1 MREVPNRWSQA
12 AAPVY
17 LFLCLILGGSTQGI
31 FGNMVL
37 QLIGLGLLAW
47 AAIVPA
53 KARQSPLER
62 QLYALIL
69 LSLGLI
75 AIQLVPLPAAIWPH
89 LGGRAVLAQGYA
101 LLGVGVPPL
110 SISVAPYD
118 TVATALTLIPPL
130 ALLAAVL
137 RIGSRPLW
145 LLGALL
151 AAMFAGVLL
160 GILQV
165 DSPTA
170 AVSPWYLYADTNVG
184 VATGFFANANH
195 MATLL
200 LISIPFLAALLGS
213 ARAQRAGLEH
223 YSGVIALVTAA
234 VVVVI
239 VGLALNGS
247 LAGYGLAVPV
257 IVAST
262 LLLVRPRSPARL
274 WVGIGAAVL
283 VAGVLAGLMLMPVDS
298 SLVRSQARTSVQSR
312 HEILSTSVQAGRDL
326 LPLGS
331 GIGTF
336 ARVYALYEDHDRL
349 DPTTRVNHAHND
361 YVELAL
367 EAGLPG
373 IILMAL
379 FLLWWAR
386 AAFEAWRAGD
396 AGPFARAAAI
406 ASAAILV
413 HSVVDFP
420 LRTAAISTCFAMC
433 VALLVRWRPA
443 IPVLVEKTELR
454 SARHVVIR

>member
-1 MREVPNRWSQA
+1 MPSRWSQA

-17 LFLCLILGGSTQGI
+17 LFLCLILGGSVQGV

-47 AAIVPA
+47 AAIVAGPPRPSA
-53 KARQSPLER
+53 LER
-62 QLYALIL
+62 QLYVLIL
-69 LSLGLI
+69 LSLSLI
-75 AIQLVPLPAAIWPH
+75 AVQLVPLPAAIWPH
-89 LGGRAVLAQGYA
+89 LGGRTVLAQGYV
-101 LLGVGVPPL
+101 LLGLSVPAL

-118 TVATALTLIPPL
+118 TIATALTLIPPL

-137 RIGSRPLW
+137 RIGTRPLW
-145 LLGALL
+145 LVGALL
-151 AAMFAGVLL
+151 AAVMAGVLL
-160 GILQV
+160 GILQI
-165 DSPTA
+165 DSPTTV
-170 AVSPWYLYADTNVG
+170 VSKWYLYADTNVG

-223 YSGVIALVTAA
+223 YSGLIALVTAA
-234 VVVVI
+234 VVVVL

-257 IVAST
+257 IVASV
-262 LLLVRPRSPARL
+262 LLLLRPRSPARL

-283 VAGVLAGLMLMPVDS
+283 VVGVLVGLMLMPIDS
-298 SLVRSQARTSVQSR
+298 SLVRGQAQTSVQSR
-312 HEILSTSVQAGRDL
+312 QEILSTSVRAGKEF

-336 ARVYALYEDHDRL
+336 ARVYALYEDHGRL
-349 DPTTRVNHAHND
+349 DPTVRVNHAHDD

-367 EAGLPG
+367 EAGLPSM
-373 IILMAL
+373 ILMAL

-386 AAFEAWRAGD
+386 AALEAWRAGD

-420 LRTAAISTCFAMC
+420 LRTAAISSCFAMC
-433 VALLVRWRPA
+433 IALLIRWRPVV
-443 IPVLVEKTELR
+443 PVLVEKTELR

>member
-1 MREVPNRWSQA
+1 MPSRWSQA

-17 LFLCLILGGSTQGI
+17 LFLCLILGGSVQGV
-31 FGNMVL
+31 FGNMLL
-37 QLIGLGLLAW
+37 QVIGLALLAW
-47 AAIVPA
+47 SAIVRAPPKPSA
-53 KARQSPLER
+53 LER
-62 QLYALIL
+62 QLYGLIL
-69 LSLGLI
+69 AALALI
-75 AIQLVPLPAAIWPH
+75 AIQLIPLPATIWPH
-89 LGGRAVLAQGYA
+89 LGGRTVLVQGYL
-101 LLGVGVPPL
+101 LLGMPVPPL

-130 ALLAAVL
+130 AVLAAVL
-137 RIGSRPLW
+137 RIRTRPLW
-145 LLGALL
+145 LVGALL
-151 AAMFAGVLL
+151 AAVMAGVLL

-165 DSPTA
+165 DSPTSTA
-170 AVSPWYLYADTNVG
+170 SPWYLYADTNVG

-213 ARAQRAGLEH
+213 ARGQKADLRH

-234 VVVVI
+234 VVVVL

-257 IVAST
+257 IAASA
-262 LLLVRPRSPARL
+262 LLLLRPRSPARL
-274 WVGIGAAVL
+274 WVGIGAGVL
-283 VAGVLAGLMLMPVDS
+283 VAGVLVGLQLMPIDS
-298 SLVRSQARTSVQSR
+298 SLMRSQAQTSVQSR
-312 HEILSTSVQAGRDL
+312 QEILSTSIKAGKDF

-336 ARVYALYEDHDRL
+336 ARVYALYEDHARL
-349 DPTTRVNHAHND
+349 DPTVRVNHAHDD

-367 EAGLPG
+367 EAGVPA
-373 IILMAL
+373 IVLMAL
-379 FLLWWAR
+379 FLLWWIR
-386 AAFEAWRAGD
+386 AALAAWRAGD

-420 LRTAAISTCFAMC
+420 LRTTAISSCFAMC
-433 VALLVRWRPA
+433 LALLLRWRPA
-443 IPVLVEKTELR
+443 VPVLVEKTELR
-454 SARHVVIR
+454 RARHVVLR